1 MRALRQLIRVV
12 WGIGPHSRYSSNQPD
27 DARMRPSVRGL
38 RDDRVVLPDL
48 RPQKAYE
55 CRVRALTLEGYSVFT
70 DASEA
75 MVTGRRY

>member
-1 MRALRQLIRVV
+1 MCE
-12 WGIGPHSRYSSNQPD
+12 W
-27 DARMRPSVRGL
+27 RPLVGREEL

-48 RPQKAYE
+48 KPQKAYE